1 MALDSKNA
9 RLQVSID
16 VDKPLQFNRRIGF
29 PNGDIGKVSF
39 EYEGLSRSCFACNR
53 ISHDVYSCEEI
64 SKEERDIF
72 IKELRENNAMA
83 NQQQTQL
90 ALPPNFRN
98 NKRPRSPTSEGQ
110 KRSPSRYHQA
120 GAYRSEKRIKE
131 SENYWTA
138 KRHEGYPHREKE
150 LLNREKEAPERRNLR
165 KDDKN
170 ISIWNRL
177 EKMNIDD
184 DGRDQRISNR
194 TGPNHSS
201 LGSYM
206 RQDTNRGGT
215 YIKGEVTPGA
225 TTRESPQ
232 SRHDSQLTV
241 SELPTRRNHN
251 PGSENEPRSGVLIV
265 HQNETSEDRLR
276 RSKGKAIMTGNHQST
291 PTSAEKRLP
300 TNSHHGRGGTLVI
313 RNVPQTEYQTSRYS
327 PHKAKEDDVLDVD
340 KVMKLENI
348 DDLELTK
355 EDEAEIDRMVTEHND
370 FVMDETM
377 MDNDDLL
384 GDEPGL
390 DEEKIEAISQ
400 LSPANAVYDDKESS
414 PVRAQE
420 DRFAATEE

>member
-1 MALDSKNA
+1 MVKRRLELDLEDEIINLPACDLNEASERFKKTLIGRVLHKGGRSIEAMIALLPRARIWNVEGRARGTNLGNGRFQFDFEKEEDLITVLNKRPCHINQWIFALERWEPFTSDNFPNTISFWIKVTGVPVHFWNDQTFEEISKALGKKMALDSKNA

-225 TTRESPQ
+225 TTV
-232 SRHDSQLTV
+232 L
-241 SELPTRRNHN
+241 LPN
-251 PGSENEPRSGVLIV
+251 PS
-265 HQNETSEDRLR
+265 
-276 RSKGKAIMTGNHQST
+276 
-291 PTSAEKRLP
+291 
-300 TNSHHGRGGTLVI
+300 
-313 RNVPQTEYQTSRYS
+313 
-327 PHKAKEDDVLDVD
+327 
-340 KVMKLENI
+340 
-348 DDLELTK
+348 
-355 EDEAEIDRMVTEHND
+355 
-370 FVMDETM
+370 
-377 MDNDDLL
+377 
-384 GDEPGL
+384 
-390 DEEKIEAISQ
+390 
-400 LSPANAVYDDKESS
+400 
-414 PVRAQE
+414 
-420 DRFAATEE
+420 